1 MEEKKHIDKLFH
13 EALNQRSFEIP
24 DAFLEDLNK
33 RLDTSKS
40 TSKGKKPIS
49 FWCFIG
55 LICMTALSLIIFF
68 SLHSPSFPLSNSQ
81 ATNYT
86 FSPSDAASNP
96 EARLWNTQLSMT
108 TDKMA
113 IFVTTTE
120 KSEPVSSPFAIN
132 SKKQAIEK
140 QNQSGSGIQ
149 KHFQPK
155 RDKDE
160 ATGKSKIKSILV
172 SVAKPGGQTPAAPA
186 DLSQTTGKS
195 ISDNTITMKPTE
207 VIKDSGAEKPD
218 TTIVSETKKDTT
230 LALNAA
236 DTASTPLISSNDPG
250 DQKKSTASGNW
261 RSEIQL
267 SGGLGSNFIHD
278 SHSDK
283 AYLGKITKNQSSILA
298 PSFGIQGN
306 ISYKKF
312 TFGTGLSYAQ
322 TGEKYSFETMKY
334 TFKDST
340 YSEHIIDTILAF
352 DDSLGIWVPVIHDT
366 TLYYTYQYKQDST
379 LERTSFK
386 NQYSWISIPI
396 YFGYRFELGKYELI
410 PRIGAQFNFG
420 IAKNKGHFP
429 NADFTGMIAY
439 QAVTFNVSYLIQLE
453 ARRNFGR
460 WHMFINPYFKSMISP
475 AISGD
480 LIRRRY
486 SSWGIQFGVGL
497 KL

>member
-13 EALNQRSFEIP
+13 ETLNQRSFEIP

-33 RLDTSKS
+33 RLDAEE
-40 TSKGKKPIS
+40 KKRRIF
-49 FWCFIG
+49 FWWFAG
-55 LICMTALSLIIFF
+55 LLCMTGLSLIIFF
-68 SLHSPSFPLSNSQ
+68 SLRSPSFLLPDSQ

-86 FSPSDAASNP
+86 FSPAYAASNP

-113 IFVTTTE
+113 IFVTMTE
-120 KSEPVSSPFAIN
+120 KSESVSSPFAIN
-132 SKKQAIEK
+132 SKKQAVEK
-140 QNQSGSGIQ
+140 QNQSRSGVQ

-155 RDKDE
+155 SDKDE
-160 ATGKSKIKSILV
+160 AIGQSKIKSTLI
-172 SVAKPGGQTPAAPA
+172 SVAKAGGQTPATPD
-186 DLSQTTGKS
+186 DLNQATSKS
-195 ISDNTITMKPTE
+195 ISDNTVSMKPAE
-207 VIKDSGAEKPD
+207 VITDSGAEMPD

-230 LALNAA
+230 LAVNAA
-236 DTASTPLISSNDPG
+236 DTASNPFISSNDPE
-250 DQKKSTASGNW
+250 DQKKSTANGNW

-267 SGGLGSNFIHD
+267 FGGLGSNFIHD

-283 AYLGKITKNQSSILA
+283 AYLEKITKNQSSILA

-306 ISYKKF
+306 LSYKKL

-322 TGEKYSFETMKY
+322 AGEKYTFETMKY

-340 YSEHIIDTILAF
+340 YSEHIIDTVLAF

-429 NADFTGMIAY
+429 NADFTGIIAY
-439 QAVTFNVSYLIQLE
+439 QAVKFNVSYLIQLE

-460 WHMFINPYFKSMISP
+460 WHLFINPYFKSMINP

>member
-33 RLDTSKS
+33 RLDAEE
-40 TSKGKKPIS
+40 KKRRVF
-49 FWCFIG
+49 FWWFAG
-55 LICMTALSLIIFF
+55 LLCMTGLSLIIFF
-68 SLHSPSFPLSNSQ
+68 SLRSPSFPLPDSQ
-81 ATNYT
+81 ATNYK
-86 FSPSDAASNP
+86 FSASYAAINP
-96 EARLWNTQLSMT
+96 EVSLWKTHLSISA
-108 TDKMA
+108 DEMA
-113 IFVTTTE
+113 IFATMTE
-120 KSEPVSSPFAIN
+120 KSDPISNIFAIKP
-132 SKKQAIEK
+132 KKQAAEK
-140 QNQSGSGIQ
+140 QSQSGSSVQ
-149 KHFQPK
+149 KHVQEEIGK
-155 RDKDE
+155 NE
-160 ATGKSKIKSILV
+160 AINKSKIKSTLV
-172 SVAKPGGQTPAAPA
+172 SVGKPGSQTSVVLD
-186 DLSQTTGKS
+186 DLSQTTGKP
-195 ISDNTITMKPTE
+195 ISDNMASMKPTE

-218 TTIVSETKKDTT
+218 TTIVSETTKDTT
-230 LALNAA
+230 LAVNAA
-236 DTASTPLISSNDPG
+236 DTTSNPLTSSENPG
-250 DQKKSTASGNW
+250 DEKKNKPENQW
-261 RSEIQL
+261 RTEIQL
-267 SGGLGSNFIHD
+267 FGGLGANFIND
-278 SHSDK
+278 SHTDK
-283 AYLGKITKNQSSILA
+283 GYLGKITKNQSSILA

-306 ISYKKF
+306 LSYKKL
-312 TFGTGLSYAQ
+312 TFGTGLSYSQ
-322 TGEKYSFETMKY
+322 TGEKYSSEMMKY

-340 YSEHIIDTILAF
+340 YSEHIIDTILTF

-366 TLYYTYQYKQDST
+366 TLYYSYQYKQDST

-429 NADFTGMIAY
+429 NADFTGMVEY
-439 QAVTFNVSYLIQLE
+439 QAVKFNVSYLIQLE

-460 WHMFINPYFKSMISP
+460 WHIFVNPYFKSMINP

-486 SSWGIQFGVGL
+486 ASWGIQFGVGL